1 MPKSF
6 LFTHRR
12 YNISPVP
19 TEEAASIASSLR
31 NGKDD
36 VPAVVSVVKPVQQ
49 PQRYIQQQH
58 RKANSNPQNYPAF
71 PLSPG
76 QGTVAEL
83 KSPGRPQSARISPVI
98 GSGSIMTP
106 DGRLQHHGTTI
117 PEEMYNLFQL
127 AEVSL
132 ATSGGSEFRSV
143 LERWR
148 HQQQGLV
155 MARALKSP
163 VVKMLDMSSCSSHS
177 TPVLDKPLD
186 LSRDPATTATS
197 SEVRI
202 LTPSPSPTPSE
213 THLTINLGLRKK
225 SPQSS
230 RAASSE
236 AEDDEDDD
244 EDVDELDATDSCW
257 SPDDVTSCKSVSVVV
272 KGPSASNSSN
282 SGDSHTGPDGH
293 ECPDCGKRYS
303 TSSNLARHRQ
313 THRSPAD
320 QKARRCPHC
329 DKVYVSVPAF
339 SMHVR
344 THSQGCKCPY
354 CGKSFSRP
362 WLLQGHIRTH
372 TGEKPFTC
380 QICEKA
386 FADKS
391 NLRAHIQTHSNLK
404 PFTCQRCGKAFAL
417 KSYLYKH
424 EESSCMK
431 MVTKGPA
438 PDPKDD

>member
-1 MPKSF
+1 MPFSF
-6 LFTHRR
+6 GLLAFSSILRNADCCQNVCLFTVTQFVV
-12 YNISPVP
+12 SFT
-19 TEEAASIASSLR
+19 TEEAASLASSPR

-36 VPAVVSVVKPVQQ
+36 VPAVVPVVKQVQQ
-49 PQRYIQQQH
+49 PQRYVQQKH
-58 RKANSNPQNYPAF
+58 RKTNSNQKNYPVF

-76 QGTVAEL
+76 QGSVADL
-83 KSPGRPQSARISPVI
+83 KSPGRPQSARISPII
-98 GSGSIMTP
+98 GSVGSITP
-106 DGRLQHHGTTI
+106 DGRQHNTAI

-163 VVKMLDMSSCSSHS
+163 VVKMLDMSAHS

-186 LSRDPATTATS
+186 LSRDQTSATAN
-197 SEVRI
+197 EVRI

-225 SPQSS
+225 LPQSS
-230 RAASSE
+230 RAALSE
-236 AEDDEDDD
+236 EDDEEE

-257 SPDDVTSCKSVSVVV
+257 SPDDVASCKSVSLVV
-272 KGPSASNSSN
+272 KAPSASNSSN
-282 SGDSHTGPDGH
+282 SGDSQTGPDGH

-320 QKARRCPHC
+320 QK
-329 DKVYVSVPAF
+329 V
-339 SMHVR
+339 
-344 THSQGCKCPY
+344 
-354 CGKSFSRP
+354 
-362 WLLQGHIRTH
+362 
-372 TGEKPFTC
+372 
-380 QICEKA
+380 
-386 FADKS
+386 
-391 NLRAHIQTHSNLK
+391 
-404 PFTCQRCGKAFAL
+404 
-417 KSYLYKH
+417 
-424 EESSCMK
+424 
-431 MVTKGPA
+431 
-438 PDPKDD
+438 